1 MSSMITTTSWVKRGI
16 AAQFPTKYVI
26 DEAEMGRIS
35 KLARMQL
42 EDAKEDMSAA
52 QDGKMEEQEEEAQ
65 ADDTMEEDSEE
76 KPSATG
82 TDAKT

>member
-1 MSSMITTTSWVKRGI
+1 MSSMITTTSWVKRGV

-26 DEAEMGRIS
+26 DEAEMSRIS

-52 QDGKMEEQEEEAQ
+52 QDSKMDEEEQAGD
-65 ADDTMEEDSEE
+65 AMDDDSEE
-76 KPSATG
+76 KPSTESAP
-82 TDAKT
+82 AKE

>member
-1 MSSMITTTSWVKRGI
+1 MITTTSWVKRGV

-26 DEAEMGRIS
+26 DEAEMSRIS

-52 QDGKMEEQEEEAQ
+52 QEGKMEDEEEKEEQ
-65 ADDTMEEDSEE
+65 GDDAMQEDSEE
-76 KPSATG
+76 KPSAQG

>member
-1 MSSMITTTSWVKRGI
+1 MSSMITTTSWVKRGV

-52 QDGKMEEQEEEAQ
+52 QDGKMDEEEQG
-65 ADDTMEEDSEE
+65 DDAMEDDSEE
-76 KPSATG
+76 KPSTES
-82 TDAKT
+82 TEAKT

>member
-1 MSSMITTTSWVKRGI
+1 MITTTSWVKRGV

-52 QDGKMEEQEEEAQ
+52 QDGKADEEEEN
-65 ADDTMEEDSEE
+65 DDVMDDDSEE
-76 KPSATG
+76 KPVKNG
-82 TDAKT
+82 TDAAR

>member
-1 MSSMITTTSWVKRGI
+1 MITTTSWVKRGV

-52 QDGKMEEQEEEAQ
+52 QDGKADEEEEN
-65 ADDTMEEDSEE
+65 DDVMEDDSEE
-76 KPSATG
+76 KPVKNG
-82 TDAKT
+82 TDAAR

>member
-1 MSSMITTTSWVKRGI
+1 MSSMITTTSWVKRGV

-26 DEAEMGRIS
+26 DEAEMSRIS

-52 QDGKMEEQEEEAQ
+52 QDSKMDEEEQTGDAM
-65 ADDTMEEDSEE
+65 DDDSEE
-76 KPSATG
+76 KPSTESAP
-82 TDAKT
+82 AKE